1 MKSLFIR
8 AAAVAAVAAFVL
20 ALASAQ
26 PMPTTRVS
34 ISSAGGEGDGRSF
47 EPAISADGRFV
58 AFQSWA
64 SNLVEGDTNICRVFP
79 TFETGNCP
87 DIFVHDRETGATE
100 RVNVSSAGEE
110 ANSWSYAPDIS
121 GDGRFVSFVSGAS
134 NLVEND
140 TNVSFYPDGTPYPME
155 DVFVR
160 DRETG
165 RTARVSIGSD
175 GAQANGPSDHAA
187 ISADGRYVAFLS
199 TADNLAPGDTNGQR
213 DVFRHDLQTGET
225 VRVNVSN
232 ARVEANGWSYH
243 VTISA
248 DGRFVGFSSSASN
261 LVSPSEAEMDID
273 AFLWDAESGRVE
285 LISAP
290 SGTEP
295 AGPYGEAPFV
305 SADGRWAVFSSGNP
319 NLVPSA
325 DMIEDV
331 FLRDRLTGETRRI
344 SLTLDGREPSSASF
358 VMGLTSDGRFA
369 VYRTASPGIV
379 PGDTNDREDVFV
391 WDRLTGQT
399 VRASVD
405 SAGREANGHS
415 EMAEISDDGRIVA
428 FQSDAT
434 NLVPSDANGV
444 TDVFAREIVV
454 SPVPSPTPA
463 PPTPTAVATPT
474 PARSTPVAPPP
485 TGDGSGAAE
494 TPFNRLG
501 QGLVALVAAWLL
513 ITAVGTTLSR
523 RHRPR

>member
-1 MKSLFIR
+1 MKWFLIR
-8 AAAVAAVAAFVL
+8 AAAVAAVAAFVV
-20 ALASAQ
+20 AVASAQ
-26 PMPTTRVS
+26 AKPTTRVS
-34 ISSAGGEGDGRSF
+34 VSSAGGEGNDRSF

-64 SNLVEGDTNICRVFP
+64 SNLVEGDTGVCRVFP

-87 DIFVHDRETGATE
+87 DIFVHDRETGTTE
-100 RVNVSSAGEE
+100 RVNVSSDGAQ
-110 ANSWSYAPDIS
+110 ANSWSHNADIS

-155 DVFVR
+155 DVFVH

-165 RTARVSIGSD
+165 RTTRVSVGSD
-175 GAQANGPSDHAA
+175 GAQANGPSDRAA
-187 ISADGRYVAFLS
+187 ISADGRFVAFLS
-199 TADNLAPGDTNGQR
+199 TADNLVPGDTNGQR
-213 DVFRHDLQTGET
+213 DVFRHDLKTGET
-225 VRVNVSN
+225 VRVNVNSDG
-232 ARVEANGWSYH
+232 VEANGWSYH

-261 LVSPSEAEMDID
+261 VVTPPEAEMDID

-295 AGPYGEAPFV
+295 AGPYGEAPFL
-305 SADGRWAVFSSGNP
+305 SADGRWAAFSSGNP
-319 NLVPSA
+319 SLLPSA

-344 SLTLDGREPSSASF
+344 SLTMDRREAGSAGF
-358 VMGLTSDGRFA
+358 VMGMTPDGRFV
-369 VYRTASPGIV
+369 VYRTASAGIV

-399 VRASVD
+399 VRVSVD
-405 SAGREANGHS
+405 GAGREGNGHS
-415 EMAEISDDGRIVA
+415 ELADISADGRFVA

-434 NLVPSDANGV
+434 NLVAVDANRA
-444 TDVFAREIVV
+444 TDVFVREIEW
-454 SPVPSPTPA
+454 SPA
-463 PPTPTAVATPT
+463 PLPTAAAPTPTVVATPT
-474 PARSTPVAPPP
+474 AAPSATVAPPF
-485 TGDGSGAAE
+485 TGDGPGVRETRANVFRPAIVASVAALLLMTAAGAA
-494 TPFNRLG
+494 L
-501 QGLVALVAAWLL
+501 A
-513 ITAVGTTLSR
+513 R
-523 RHRPR
+523 R

>member
-1 MKSLFIR
+1 MKWLPIR
-8 AAAVAAVAAFVL
+8 AAIIAAVAALVV

-26 PMPTTRVS
+26 ALPTTRVS
-34 ISSAGGEGDGRSF
+34 VSSEGLEGNGRSF
-47 EPAISADGRFV
+47 EPAISGDGRFV

-64 SNLVEGDTNICRVFP
+64 SNLVEGDTNVCRVFP
-79 TFETGNCP
+79 TFDTGNCP
-87 DIFVHDRETGATE
+87 DIFVHDRETGTTE
-100 RVNVSSAGEE
+100 RVNVSSAGEQ
-110 ANSWSYAPDIS
+110 ANSWSYNPDVS

-134 NLVEND
+134 NLVEDD
-140 TNVSFYPDGTPYPME
+140 TNVSFYPDGMPYPME

-165 RTARVSIGSD
+165 RTARVSVGSD
-175 GAQANGPSDHAA
+175 GAQANGPSDRAA
-187 ISADGRYVAFLS
+187 ISDDGRYVAFLS
-199 TADNLAPGDTNGQR
+199 TADNLVSGDTNGQR

-225 VRVNVSN
+225 LRVNVNS
-232 ARVEANGWSYH
+232 AGVEANGWSYH

-261 LVSPSEAEMDID
+261 LVAPPEAEMDID

-344 SLTLDGREPSSASF
+344 SLTMDGREAGSASF

-369 VYRTASPGIV
+369 VYRTASPAIV

-434 NLVPSDANGV
+434 NLVPADTNGA

-454 SPVPSPTPA
+454 SPAPS
-463 PPTPTAVATPT
+463 PTPTAVATPT
-474 PARSTPVAPPP
+474 APPATPVAPPP
-485 TGDGSGAAE
+485 TGDGPGAAE

-513 ITAVGTTLSR
+513 VTAVGATLSR